1 MSSNSSSQGRKS
13 LLSHPVTPHD
23 LTVITTL
30 RGMVSAH
37 KGKMQGTVAREPFN
51 AISERVSPPNGVEF
65 CPDSVGGIPGTWCLP
80 ARAREGE
87 VFIHLHGGWF
97 NWGTSQSFRN
107 LVGQMA
113 VRSGVNA
120 FIPDYRLAP
129 EHPFPSAVDDIQ
141 ACYQALVQKGLK
153 VAVTGDSAGGN
164 LALVLA
170 AVAVSSGYEL
180 PVGVAVLS
188 PVTDL
193 ALTGPSFETKA
204 EAEPYFTRAQVEGLV
219 GAYLGTADPRNWLA
233 SPLYGDLQGLPPVQ
247 IHVGEDEILLDDS
260 RRYFERAIKAGNDVT
275 LDIWEGMPHGFANT
289 IGQTAAA
296 ELALNAI
303 GEFLSEQFQ
312 SHRGDK
318 V

>member
-1 MSSNSSSQGRKS
+1 MC
-13 LLSHPVTPHD
+13 HPVTPGD
-23 LTVITTL
+23 LAAITTL
-30 RGMVSAH
+30 RGMVAAH
-37 KGKMQGTVAREPFN
+37 KGKMQGTLAREPFN
-51 AISERVSPPNGVEF
+51 AISERVSSPEGVEYR
-65 CPDSVGGIPGTWCLP
+65 PASVGGIPGTWCLP

-87 VFIHLHGGWF
+87 VLMHLHGGWF
-97 NWGTSQSFRN
+97 NWGTAQAFRN
-107 LVGQMA
+107 LVGQIA
-113 VRSGVNA
+113 IRSGVSA

-129 EHPFPSAVDDIQ
+129 EHPFPAAVDDVQ
-141 ACYQALVQKGLK
+141 TCYEALVQQGLK
-153 VAVTGDSAGGN
+153 VAVSGDSAGGN

-170 AVAVSSGYEL
+170 SVAISSGQVV

-219 GAYLGTADPRNWLA
+219 GAYLGTANPRNSLA

-260 RRYFERAIKAGNDVT
+260 RRYFERAVEAGNAVT

-289 IGQTAAA
+289 IGRTSAAA
-296 ELALNAI
+296 LALDAI
-303 GEFLSEQFQ
+303 GQFLSGRFQ
-312 SHRGDK
+312 SHRGGK
-318 V
+318 A